1 MTICVILCKIYVR
14 MTKKIAV
21 IDLGTNTFHVLVAA
35 ISNSEM
41 KVLHNEKLSVKIGR
55 GGINDGIITAQAQQ
69 RALDALTYFKATIDT
84 YDVDETFAT
93 ATSAIRNAKNGRD
106 LVEKIRRQTG
116 INVTI
121 ISGDLEARYI
131 YRAVKKAVNIGDV
144 TSLIMDIG
152 GGSVEFIICNDHEI
166 FWKES
171 FEIGAQRLLDLFH
184 YHDPILREE
193 IENLHLFLTDRLLT
207 LIHACLKFKPTVLI
221 GASGSFDTFS
231 DIYRSKAN
239 VHKINEQTEL
249 PLSVESF
256 HEMYQDI
263 ISKNKED
270 RMAIPGMLEMRVDM
284 IVVASILLDFVIA
297 NCSIKTIRVS
307 SYSLKEGVLFNILD
321 GLSMD

>member
-1 MTICVILCKIYVR
+1 

-21 IDLGTNTFHVLVAA
+21 IDLGTNTFHVLVAE

-55 GGINDGIITAQAQQ
+55 GGINDGIITAPAQQ

-84 YDVDETFAT
+84 YNVNETFAT

-131 YRAVKKAVNIGDV
+131 YHAVKKAVNIGDA

-207 LIHACLKFKPTVLI
+207 LIQACLKFKPTVLI

-231 DIYRSKAN
+231 DIYRIKAN
-239 VHKINEQTEL
+239 VNKINEQTEL

-284 IVVASILLDFVIA
+284 IVVASILLDFVIT
-297 NCSIKTIRVS
+297 NCHIKTIRVS

-321 GLSMD
+321 GLSID